1 VGYELDFKNLECCI
15 VDDEP
20 FIQRIVKSILTSLGV
35 RDIRMAGDGAAG
47 YKLLQ
52 RKPADLIFIDWT
64 MKPISGIDLVKK
76 IRASNQKE
84 IAEIPIVMLTA
95 HSERKYVEQAVL
107 AGAND
112 YLVKPVSP
120 KLLQQRIEG
129 IFKSRLP
136 LSEET
141 RRTKPNR
148 IVPPSSNKEDEGFLE
163 ISIEDD

>member
-1 VGYELDFKNLECCI
+1 MGYKLDFKNLECCI

-35 RDIRMAGDGAAG
+35 RDIRVANDGAGG

-52 RKPADLIFIDWT
+52 RKPADLIFVDWT

-76 IRASNQKE
+76 IRSSNDQN
-84 IAEIPIVMLTA
+84 IADIPIIMLTA
-95 HSERKYVEQAVL
+95 HSEREYVEQAVQ

-120 KLLQQRIEG
+120 KLLRQRIEG
-129 IFKSRLP
+129 IFKNRLP
-136 LSEET
+136 LSEEIG
-141 RRTKPNR
+141 RAKPKTLFKN
-148 IVPPSSNKEDEGFLE
+148 PSKT
-163 ISIEDD
+163 EDDDFFDISVKDE

>member
-1 VGYELDFKNLECCI
+1 MGYKLDFKNLECCI

-35 RDIRMAGDGAAG
+35 RDIRMAGDGAGG
-47 YKLLQ
+47 YKLLK

-76 IRASNQKE
+76 IRSSDDQN
-84 IAEIPIVMLTA
+84 IADIPIIMLTA
-95 HSERKYVEQAVL
+95 HSEREYVEQAVQ

-120 KLLQQRIEG
+120 KLLRQRIEG
-129 IFKSRLP
+129 IFKNRLP

-141 RRTKPNR
+141 RRTKPK
-148 IVPPSSNKEDEGFLE
+148 PLKAKPEETEEDDFFE
-163 ISIEDD
+163 ISVKEE